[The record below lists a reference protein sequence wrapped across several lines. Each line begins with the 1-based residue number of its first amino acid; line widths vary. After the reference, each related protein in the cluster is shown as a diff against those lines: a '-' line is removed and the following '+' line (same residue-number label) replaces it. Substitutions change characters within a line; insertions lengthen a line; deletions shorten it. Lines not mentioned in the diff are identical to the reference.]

1 MKDALLKHWHSC
13 ADFKW
18 GSAPN
23 NLNQIQTAA
32 QPFLNEYEVKF
43 FMGGADGAVLADA
56 TVKLMALVLIVED
69 ELTLAQT
76 LELYLRRENF
86 RTERAGDGKRAL
98 ELFSAARPDLVIL
111 DLGLPG
117 LDGLEVL
124 KAVRAQSAVPVIIL
138 SARDE
143 EVDELLGLGLGADD
157 YLVKPA
163 SARKLMAR
171 VKAVLRRAQS
181 ADKQGDMLRVGA
193 LEVDTYGLVARVAG
207 QALELTPT
215 EFKLLYHLARTP
227 GRAVSRTELYGA
239 AMPESDAFERAV
251 DIHITNLR
259 RKLRD
264 AGADN
269 LIETVRGLGYRFGLQ
284 GA

>member
-1 MKDALLKHWHSC
+1 MNGADDALL
-13 ADFKW
+13 A
-18 GSAPN
+18 G
-23 NLNQIQTAA
+23 
-32 QPFLNEYEVKF
+32 
-43 FMGGADGAVLADA
+43 A
-56 TVKLMALVLIVED
+56 TVNLMALVLVVED

-76 LELYLRRENF
+76 IELYLRRENF

-98 ELFSAARPDLVIL
+98 ELFQAARPDLVIL

-124 KAVRAQSAVPVIIL
+124 KIIRANSGTPVIIL
-138 SARDE
+138 TARDE

-157 YLVKPA
+157 YIVKPA
-163 SARKLMAR
+163 SAHKLMAR

-181 ADKQGDMLRVGA
+181 TEKGDVLRVGA
-193 LEVDTYGLVARVAG
+193 LEVDTYGMVARVAG

-215 EFKLLYHLARTP
+215 EFKLLHHLARTP
-227 GRAVSRTELYGA
+227 GRAVSRTELYDA

-269 LIETVRGLGYRFGLQ
+269 LIETVRGLGYRLESQ
-284 GA
+284 QA

>member
-1 MKDALLKHWHSC
+1 MDGADDALL
-13 ADFKW
+13 A
-18 GSAPN
+18 G
-23 NLNQIQTAA
+23 
-32 QPFLNEYEVKF
+32 
-43 FMGGADGAVLADA
+43 A
-56 TVKLMALVLIVED
+56 TVNLMALVLVVED

-76 LELYLRRENF
+76 IELYLRRENF

-98 ELFSAARPDLVIL
+98 ELFQAARPDLVIL

-124 KAVRAQSAVPVIIL
+124 KSVRASSSTPVIIL
-138 SARDE
+138 TARDE

-157 YLVKPA
+157 YIVKPA
-163 SARKLMAR
+163 SAHKLMAR

-181 ADKQGDMLRVGA
+181 TEKGDVLRVGA
-193 LEVDTYGLVARVAG
+193 LEVDTYGMVARVAG

-215 EFKLLYHLARTP
+215 EFKLLHHLARTP
-227 GRAVSRTELYGA
+227 GRAVSRTELYDA

-269 LIETVRGLGYRFGLQ
+269 LIETVRGLGYRLESQ
-284 GA
+284 QA

>member
-1 MKDALLKHWHSC
+1 MD
-13 ADFKW
+13 
-18 GSAPN
+18 
-23 NLNQIQTAA
+23 
-32 QPFLNEYEVKF
+32 
-43 FMGGADGAVLADA
+43 GADDTFLAGA
-56 TVKLMALVLIVED
+56 TVNLMALVLVVED

-76 LELYLRRENF
+76 IELYLRRENF

-98 ELFSAARPDLVIL
+98 ELFGAARPDLVIL
-111 DLGLPG
+111 DLGLPQ

-124 KAVRAQSAVPVIIL
+124 KTIRANSGTPVIIL
-138 SARDE
+138 TARDE

-171 VKAVLRRAQS
+171 VKAVLRRVQNVEN
-181 ADKQGDMLRVGA
+181 QGDILRVGA
-193 LEVDTYGLVARVAG
+193 LEVDTYAVVARVAG
-207 QALELTPT
+207 RALELTPT
-215 EFKLLYHLARTP
+215 EFKLLHHLARTP
-227 GRAVSRTELYGA
+227 GRAVSRTELYEV

-264 AGADN
+264 AGADG
-269 LIETVRGLGYRFGLQ
+269 LIETVRGLGYRLGSQ
-284 GA
+284 QA